1 MAAKRTKADEPR
13 AAALAPAEPAS
24 PKSTSAGSTSAK
36 PAPTKPASAKPAS
49 TNSGSPKS
57 ASSKSASS
65 KSASTEPAST
75 EPASAGSA
83 STKSASTEPASAQTG
98 STKSGSPKSA
108 SSKSASAKSASA
120 GSASAGSASAGSA
133 STELAHGEAASS
145 ESAPGEAGGVA
156 GGGGAAGDVRA
167 ARSRGPRRARRVL
180 AGGAVAVAVALVA
193 GGAVVVAGRGDDRPA
208 RPSVPGPVAADAQ
221 FALDPAAADDGLVQE
236 AAAIE
241 PAGGTVGAVGGADGG
256 GAEFVVSADGGR
268 TWSAGTARTES
279 GTVPA
284 RGDRPRLVAGG
295 AGRWA
300 ALGLAADGGRVAWTS
315 EDGRAWTRRAL
326 GPGFRASDEVNDLVR
341 TSAGF
346 VAVGAAD
353 GRGVV
358 WSSADGRAWRRVD
371 GIRGIIGLYGVAA
384 SGGVLVTQG
393 TYPKKVVQR
402 KGRRKVERTVAA
414 QGLWRSADGGRTW
427 NPVHVRQSHGSYGAT
442 KGLVAGPG
450 GFYTV
455 RDAKD
460 GKKRF
465 AIVFGSTDGARWSAI
480 GKFGVAGHRGV
491 EAFGGSRA
499 GLVAVVRGKRREVV
513 RSGDGR
519 RWRGDGTVG
528 RAEVAGLTVVDGG
541 RLAIAGR
548 LDGDAYLS
556 GVDLGKVPGAVR
568 EQRAVDA
575 VAAAGGRAVAVGGG
589 NGNAAVWSSPDG
601 AAWARAKVPALP
613 GRLTDVAHGARGWLA
628 VGRTGE
634 AALALRSSDGVTW
647 RRAGFPAGVP
657 AAVAAGPA
665 GYVAVGEGAA
675 WISSDLE
682 RWRGAR
688 LDGAAADVAATANGY
703 VAVGAR
709 AKAPAVWTSADGAAW
724 RPVRLP
730 SGLNGPLTGVA
741 AAGGAVVAVGPG
753 VPPLVSADGGA
764 TWTPRDIGAVS
775 PTAVTATPDGFV
787 VAGVTKRLDGVVFA
801 SPDGGGWR
809 RVPVPGLGGP
819 ADRRL
824 TALAPFGGGVLG
836 TGSSDDGAAVTP
848 LLWRA
853 DVPGGSPAA

>member
-1 MAAKRTKADEPR
+1 MSGRKAAAASGTRRAATPAGPGVVAMAAKRKTVDVPRDVEPVE
-13 AAALAPAEPAS
+13 PEPVEPAK
-24 PKSTSAGSTSAK
+24 PE
-36 PAPTKPASAKPAS
+36 PAPP
-49 TNSGSPKS
+49 
-57 ASSKSASS
+57 
-65 KSASTEPAST
+65 EPV
-75 EPASAGSA
+75 
-83 STKSASTEPASAQTG
+83 
-98 STKSGSPKSA
+98 
-108 SSKSASAKSASA
+108 
-120 GSASAGSASAGSA
+120 
-133 STELAHGEAASS
+133 EAAVV
-145 ESAPGEAGGVA
+145 EV
-156 GGGGAAGDVRA
+156 GGAPDAERA
-167 ARSRGPRRARRVL
+167 EAPPAVSRGRGRRVL
-180 AGGAVAVAVALVA
+180 AGGAVAAAIALVA
-193 GGAVVVAGRGDDRPA
+193 GGAVFVAGRGDDRPA

-236 AAAIE
+236 LAAVDA
-241 PAGGTVGAVGGADGG
+241 AGGTVVAVGSEDGG
-256 GAEFVVSADGGR
+256 RAEFVASADGGR
-268 TWSAGTARTES
+268 TWAAGTARTDT
-279 GTVPA
+279 GTVPPS
-284 RGDRPRLVAGG
+284 GDRPRLVAGG
-295 AGRWA
+295 GGRWA

-326 GPGFRASDEVNDLVR
+326 GPAFRASDEVNDLVR

-358 WSSADGRAWRRVD
+358 WSSADGRAWQRVD
-371 GIRGIIGLYGVAA
+371 GLRGIIGLYGAAA
-384 SGGVLVTQG
+384 SGDVLVTQG

-427 NPVHVRQSHGSYGAT
+427 RPVHVRQSHGSHGAT

-465 AIVFGSTDGARWSAI
+465 AVVFGSADGARWSAI
-480 GKFGVAGHRGV
+480 GKIGVAGHRGV
-491 EAFGGSRA
+491 ESFGGSRA

-513 RSGDGR
+513 RSADGR
-519 RWRGDGTVG
+519 RWRADGTVG
-528 RAEVAGLTVVDGG
+528 RAEVAGLTVVEGG
-541 RLAIAGR
+541 RLAIAGK

-568 EQRAVDA
+568 EQRAVGA

-589 NGNAAVWSSPDG
+589 NGDAAVWSSADG
-601 AAWARAKVPALP
+601 AAWARAEVPALR
-613 GRLTDVAHGARGWLA
+613 GRLADVAHGARGWLA

-634 AALALRSSDGVTW
+634 AALALRSSDGVAW
-647 RRAGFPAGVP
+647 RRAAFPAGRP

-675 WISSDLE
+675 WRSADLE

-688 LDGAAADVAATANGY
+688 LDGAAADVAVTAGGY

-709 AKAPAVWTSADGAAW
+709 AKEPAVWTSADGAVW

-730 SGLNGPLTGVA
+730 SGLRGPLTGVA
-741 AAGGAVVAVGPG
+741 ASGGTVVAVGPG
-753 VPPLVSADGGA
+753 APPLVSADGGA
-764 TWTPRDIGAVS
+764 TWTPRDVGEVA

-787 VAGVTKRLDGVVFA
+787 VAGVTGALDGVVFA
-801 SPDGGGWR
+801 SADGAAWR
-809 RVPVPGLGGP
+809 RVAVPGLDGP

-853 DVPGGSPAA
+853 DVPGRSAAG